1 MGEYLGY
8 LRNRMPSIV
17 KFGKKLTA
25 CALFV
30 GAKDF
35 SPLLVLVLSR
45 FKELYVRV
53 TFLGEV

>member
-1 MGEYLGY
+1 
-8 LRNRMPSIV
+8 MPSIV